1 MGTIPNTTRTNL
13 HAFRPDD
20 KRLIVVTDPNDPDYD
35 KRVEIPPTREL
46 IDSIIDSGIH
56 QAPVAKK
63 RGEDYIVVLG
73 KHRVMAARIAAVE
86 HPELDIKI
94 IVRIMTLKPWE
105 CIRNRVIENE
115 IRTDST
121 PLLKAY
127 EAKRML
133 EMGADEEMI
142 SRAFGAS
149 FSTIKNWISV
159 YDKAHENVIKAE
171 NECRISF
178 GQAQKISRHKAE
190 YQEAQLKK
198 AIEKGGRQKPGPKPG
213 PRRKKI
219 VITAIENDDGGLS
232 LSWKSH
238 IPEKE
243 LIAVWHE
250 LMALFP
256 GALRSMQEKNSTDNQ

>member
-35 KRVEIPPTREL
+35 KRVEILPTREL

-133 EMGADEEMI
+133 EMGADEEMV

-171 NECRISF
+171 TECRISF
-178 GQAQKISRHKAE
+178 GQAQRISRHKPELQDAALE
-190 YQEAQLKK
+190 KALK
-198 AIEKGGRQKPGPKPG
+198 EGGRQKPGPKPG

-219 VITAIENDDGGLS
+219 VITAIQDDDGELQLNWKKTIDDDDVISVRDKLLS
-232 LSWKSH
+232 VFPIWQKDIKL
-238 IPEKE
+238 PE
-243 LIAVWHE
+243 H
-250 LMALFP
+250 
-256 GALRSMQEKNSTDNQ
+256 D

>member
-133 EMGADEEMI
+133 EMGADEEMV

-178 GQAQKISRHKAE
+178 GQAQKISRHKSE
-190 YQEAQLKK
+190 YQEVQLKK
-198 AIEKGGRQKPGPKPG
+198 ALEKGGRKKPGPKPG
-213 PRRKKI
+213 PRKRRISI
-219 VITAIENDDGGLS
+219 VATRDPESDVGDIQVSISKCTADE
-232 LSWKSH
+232 
-238 IPEKE
+238 
-243 LIAVWHE
+243 
-250 LMALFP
+250 
-256 GALRSMQEKNSTDNQ
+256 LRSIVTRIERRIKSLEGPVQ